1 MGSKAQ
7 APAAPDYTPLI
18 KASQDQAAKANDLQQ
33 QQFDWAKNQY
43 AADKV
48 TSDKVSAS
56 ATANMDQST
65 AAAKASQ
72 DRYNNVEVP
81 LQDQYIKQA
90 QDYNSPGRTDANMG
104 AAQGAVATQFDAA
117 RTAAQQSLESYGI
130 NPSATRF
137 AALDIGTRTQ
147 QAAAT
152 AAAGTT
158 AARTTEATGREL
170 LGNAINMGAGLSTQ
184 AEGQLAGAN
193 ASGGAATGANLNQTA
208 SGANTMGTS
217 AQYSGIAT
225 GAIGGAMQ
233 GMNDQATANTN
244 TFNAN
249 QNASSGWGSALGLA
263 AGIGGK
269 MLINHFVPGF
279 KNGGAIPVAASPSNG
294 AVPDDINAKLSGGE
308 FVMPA
313 DTVRWL
319 GEKALY
325 GMIDK
330 AKTDRAGG
338 ATGKQGA
345 IPTSQPIT
353 RLAA

>member
-18 KASQDQAAKANDLQQ
+18 KASQAQADKANDLQQ
-33 QQFDWAKNQY
+33 QQFDWAKSQY

-56 ATANMDQST
+56 AVANMDQST

-72 DRYNNVEVP
+72 DRYDNVEVP
-81 LQDQYIKQA
+81 LQDQYIKEA

-147 QAAAT
+147 QAAAE

-184 AEGQLAGAN
+184 AESQLAGSN

-217 AQYSGIAT
+217 AQYSGIAS
-225 GAIGGAMQ
+225 GAIGNAMT
-233 GMNDQATANTN
+233 GMNDQSTANTN

-249 QNASSGWGSALGLA
+249 QNASSGWGQALGLA
-263 AGIGGK
+263 AGIGAK
-269 MLINHFVPGF
+269 VAFHL
-279 KNGGAIPVAASPSNG
+279 KDGGAIPVSASPSKG

-308 FVMPA
+308 FVMPS
-313 DTVRWL
+313 DTVRWI

-330 AKTDRAGG
+330 ANTDRVAPK
-338 ATGKQGA
+338 GKQGA